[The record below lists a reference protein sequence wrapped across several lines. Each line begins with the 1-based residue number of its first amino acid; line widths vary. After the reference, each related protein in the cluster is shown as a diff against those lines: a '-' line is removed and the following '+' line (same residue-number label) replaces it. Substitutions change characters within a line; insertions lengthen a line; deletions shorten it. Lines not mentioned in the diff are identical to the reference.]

1 MIIVMRMGATQQEI
15 ESVIARVHE
24 LGFRTHLSQGEE
36 RTIIGVI
43 GDERPVDKDSLAR
56 MQGVERIVPILR
68 PFKLASRDFQ
78 PHDSIIEIAGHPV
91 GGKRLTIMAG
101 PCAVESR
108 EQILETAQLVKEA
121 GAHMLRGG
129 AFKPRTSPYSFQGLG
144 EEALVYLAEARELT
158 GLPVVT
164 EVMSPEQVPL
174 VAKYADIL
182 QIGTRNMQNYA
193 LLHAVGEAGFPVLLK
208 RGMMST
214 IEELLMSAEYILS
227 HGNRKVILCERGI
240 RTFETYTRNTL
251 DINAVPVL
259 KELTHLPV
267 VVDPSHATGKWNL
280 VSAVSR
286 ASIAAGADGLIIEV
300 HPHPE
305 KALSDG
311 GQSLR
316 AARFAELM
324 KQLERVAEA
333 VGRTM

>member
-1 MIIVMRMGATQQEI
+1 MIIVMRMGATQEEI
-15 ESVIARVHE
+15 DNVVARVNE
-24 LGFRTHLSQGEE
+24 LGFRTHLSRGEE

-78 PHDSIIEIAGHPV
+78 PHDTVIEIGGHPV
-91 GGKRLTIMAG
+91 GGKRLTIIAG

-108 EQILETAQLVKEA
+108 DQILETAQLVKEA

-144 EEALVYLAEARELT
+144 EEALAYLAEARELT

-174 VAKYADIL
+174 VAKYADVL

-267 VVDPSHATGKWNL
+267 IVDPSHATGKWNL

-305 KALSDG
+305 RALSDG

-316 AARFAELM
+316 AVRFSELM

-333 VGRTM
+333 VERTL